1 MTTDCARVDTN
12 LVSETEKEPTIRK
25 VTDRLAVRFPDA
37 PKTVIAGIVAEE
49 YDSLD
54 TGRIRIYIPT
64 LIENSARNR
73 LRREF
78 GTVTTTD

>member
-1 MTTDCARVDTN
+1 MTTDCAGVDTY

-25 VTDRLAVRFPDA
+25 VTDRLGVRFPDA
-37 PKTVIAGIVAEE
+37 PKTVIAGIVTEE
-49 YDSLD
+49 YDSL
-54 TGRIRIYIPT
+54 GGARIRIYVAT

-78 GTVTTTD
+78 GTVSTTD

>member
-1 MTTDCARVDTN
+1 M
-12 LVSETEKEPTIRK
+12 SEDEKEPTIRK

-37 PKTVIAGIVAEE
+37 PKTLIAEIVAEE
-49 YDSLD
+49 YGSLD

-73 LRREF
+73 LHREF
-78 GTVTTTD
+78 DTVTPGD

>member
-1 MTTDCARVDTN
+1 MAPRDDTN
-12 LVSETEKEPTIRK
+12 DVSEEEKDPTIRK

-37 PKTVIAGIVAEE
+37 PKTLIAEIVAEE

-73 LRREF
+73 LHVDF
-78 GTVTTTD
+78 DTNTTLG

>member
-1 MTTDCARVDTN
+1 M
-12 LVSETEKEPTIRK
+12 SEAEKEPTVRK
-25 VTDRLAVRFPDA
+25 VTDRLAGRFPDA
-37 PKTVIAGIVAEE
+37 PETLIAGIVEEE

-73 LRREF
+73 LHPDS
-78 GTVTTTD
+78 GTTTTLD

>member
-1 MTTDCARVDTN
+1 M
-12 LVSETEKEPTIRK
+12 SEAEKDPTIRK

-37 PKTVIAGIVAEE
+37 PKTLIAGIVAEE

-73 LRREF
+73 LHRQF
-78 GTVTTTD
+78 HTHTTAD